1 MTASLGDL
9 GLLPTAP
16 HLPQKDRL
24 PGKLALELLELDIG
38 DRQLPIFREREVC
51 LSTYAGESNMSG
63 RGRWRGGK
71 IKNR

>member
-9 GLLPTAP
+9 GVLPPAP

-24 PGKLALELLELDIG
+24 PGKLALELLERDIN
-38 DRQLPIFREREVC
+38 DRQLSILNEGEKMQRAYV
-51 LSTYAGESNMSG
+51 GESNMGG
-63 RGRWRGGK
+63 RGRWRRG

>member
-9 GLLPTAP
+9 GVLPPGP

-24 PGKLALELLELDIG
+24 PGKLALELLEWDID
-38 DRQLPIFREREVC
+38 DRQLPIFSEREKC
-51 LSTYAGESNMSG
+51 KPTYVGESNMSG
-63 RGRWRGGK
+63 RGRRRRGK